1 MVAQGPEDVAGV
13 RCSNPPMSGPKC
25 LSTGPGGR
33 GAPEAECRLE
43 GMCPLMT
50 RAPRAAWN
58 GDGSSFPSGLAVP
71 VPNHFGKYC
80 PLPPDPGPLR
90 VHSEKVWGETG
101 HHRLGSTIIVS
112 LRIDYTCGRSFK

>member
-25 LSTGPGGR
+25 LSTGLVAGVLLRPSV
-33 GAPEAECRLE
+33 RLE

-58 GDGSSFPSGLAVP
+58 GLAVP

-90 VHSEKVWGETG
+90 VHSKKVWGETG
-101 HHRLGSTIIVS
+101 HSSTGKYNYCFIH
-112 LRIDYTCGRSFK
+112 